1 MGLKNKT
8 ATVYDTGGGG
18 GISWFELTTYT
29 LNGLKSTETGTG
41 NRRQAGVEEYRT
53 DNAYC

>member
-1 MGLKNKT
+1 MIQGE
-8 ATVYDTGGGG
+8 GGG

-29 LNGLKSTETGTG
+29 LSGLKSREAG
-41 NRRQAGVEEYRT
+41 NRRQAGVEEYQT

>member
-1 MGLKNKT
+1 MIRGE
-8 ATVYDTGGGG
+8 G